1 MHVETVDKID
11 LNFFYCVFSF
21 ETYYL
26 IAFSGSIH

>member
-1 MHVETVDKID
+1 MNVETVDKIY
-11 LNFFYCVFSF
+11 LNFLLCFSF